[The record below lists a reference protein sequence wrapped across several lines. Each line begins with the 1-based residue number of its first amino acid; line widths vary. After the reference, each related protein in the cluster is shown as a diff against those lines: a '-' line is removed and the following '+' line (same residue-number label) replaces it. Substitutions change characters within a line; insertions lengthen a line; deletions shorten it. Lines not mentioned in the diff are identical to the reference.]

1 MLYRTGTLEKKKNKK
16 QQHKKAKRHSIKNI
30 LTQAF
35 QFLFQ
40 KGFHKIGLF
49 FEMGKKR
56 LIIKRKKIRNIG
68 LSYGLNSLIFF
79 IRIIRGMELPF
90 TIGCELSEHFG

>member
-16 QQHKKAKRHSIKNI
+16 QQHKKAKRHSIKNV

-68 LSYGLNSLIFF
+68 LRLD
-79 IRIIRGMELPF
+79 
-90 TIGCELSEHFG
+90 